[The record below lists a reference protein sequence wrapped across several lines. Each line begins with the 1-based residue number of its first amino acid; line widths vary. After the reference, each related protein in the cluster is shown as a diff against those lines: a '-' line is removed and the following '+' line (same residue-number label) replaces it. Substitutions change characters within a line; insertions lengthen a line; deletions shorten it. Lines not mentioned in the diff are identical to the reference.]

1 MYMSICYR
9 RYDKTSSKTYLV
21 TKCNIR
27 FENIKFFLT
36 YTSHMN
42 NTFIQPNVIIVDIF
56 DMEMFY
62 MSNEDLAYWYIWL
75 LIIENGLYHSVD
87 NWHTKLIIWS
97 KYNALRHSSDEY
109 ISYLKVFF
117 IFLFITL
124 ILITR
129 KWKYLLHIKYCL

>member
-1 MYMSICYR
+1 MYMSICYG

-62 MSNEDLAYWYIWL
+62 MSNEDLAY
-75 LIIENGLYHSVD
+75 
-87 NWHTKLIIWS
+87 
-97 KYNALRHSSDEY
+97 
-109 ISYLKVFF
+109 
-117 IFLFITL
+117 
-124 ILITR
+124 
-129 KWKYLLHIKYCL
+129 